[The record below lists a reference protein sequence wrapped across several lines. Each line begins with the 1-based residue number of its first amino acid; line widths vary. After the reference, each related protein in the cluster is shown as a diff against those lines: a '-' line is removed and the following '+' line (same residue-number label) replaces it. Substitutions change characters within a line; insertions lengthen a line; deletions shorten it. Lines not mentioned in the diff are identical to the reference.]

1 MFATEGKAP
10 QWCEDANESRNIA
23 VHFTIQVSDDIV
35 DKANHYI
42 DNMTE
47 TGEQIAQFLD
57 EAGKDDDGYF
67 EVLNWMITCPEEK
80 PNEFDFCLWCT
91 IYAEVDKWV
100 EKEMGAPLQMAELVG
115 GFRCVDP
122 SKSDEEAKLELYHF
136 LKDTF
141 REHGCEIIEIDNG
154 EISIPERE
162 DYER

>member
-100 EKEMGAPLQMAELVG
+100 EKKWVRPYKWLNWLAVFDVLTLPKATKKPNWN
-115 GFRCVDP
+115 F
-122 SKSDEEAKLELYHF
+122 
-136 LKDTF
+136 
-141 REHGCEIIEIDNG
+141 II
-154 EISIPERE
+154 S
-162 DYER
+162 